1 MDSIATATML
11 MPTISKGAS
20 LVDDIMAMQANFRAS
35 NPMTNLLTGGACFV
49 AGTQVLTENGLER
62 IESIEAGDMVWAS
75 NPDTGETALKKVVRT
90 YVRDA
95 DTLVHLHVGTDEIKA
110 TPEHPFYVPQKG
122 WTAAIELRD
131 GDVLVL
137 SNGEYVVVEK
147 VQHEILE
154 TPVKVYNFEVQD
166 FHTYFVGEH
175 SVLVHNTCGVHTP
188 DKRAL
193 LQLGREMQIR
203 AKSGRVM
210 SLEEARILDS
220 WAVEYGIPQ
229 HHQAYLGSGQHWVVG
244 WDHTHLYN
252 QHIPFSGR

>member
-1 MDSIATATML
+1 
-11 MPTISKGAS
+11 
-20 LVDDIMAMQANFRAS
+20 
-35 NPMTNLLTGGACFV
+35 MTNLLTGGACFV
-49 AGTQVLTENGLER
+49 AGTQVLTENGLEN

-122 WTAAIELRD
+122 WTAAIDLRA
-131 GDVLVL
+131 GYVLVL

-175 SVLVHNTCGVHTP
+175 SVLVHNTCG
-188 DKRAL
+188 
-193 LQLGREMQIR
+193 
-203 AKSGRVM
+203 
-210 SLEEARILDS
+210 RILPYNGTRTSVSNALDM
-220 WAVEYGIPQ
+220 AER
-229 HHQAYLGSGQHWVVG
+229 YLGPGYKEISNGRFVSADNLRQVRMGVNDILGKHAG
-244 WDHTHLYN
+244 GPHLNFDMIYPKYKSVHVYFN
-252 QHIPFSGR
+252 D